1 MRLLE
6 LFSGTKSVGKVAY
19 QLGYEVTSLDLNLK
33 ADADITC
40 NILDW
45 DYTVYPP
52 KYFDLIWASP
62 PCDTFSFMRNIHIGR
77 NGHTAETLQRDI
89 DTIGL
94 PILRQTE
101 KIIDYFK
108 PKYYFIENPQT
119 GKMKDYIDK
128 PFYDVD
134 YCMYSD
140 WGYKK
145 RTRIWTNVLGFTPKT
160 CKKDCPNMESEGGTK
175 HKLNIGHL
183 TFIKDG
189 DKVISLSSKAL
200 REKYKNYEKFRGRRV
215 SLTLAERY
223 RIPPALIEEL
233 LSRTIAG

>member
-19 QLGYEVTSLDLNLK
+19 QKGYEVTSLDLK
-33 ADADITC
+33 DADINC

-45 DYTVYPP
+45 DYTIFPP
-52 KYFDLIWASP
+52 NYFDLIWASP

-77 NGHTAETLQRDI
+77 NGHTTETLQRDI

-101 KIIDYFK
+101 KIIDHFK

-119 GKMKDYIDK
+119 GRMKEYIDK

-145 RTRIWTNVLGFTPKT
+145 RTRVWTNVLGFTPKT
-160 CKKDCPNMESEGGTK
+160 CKKDCPNMEGTK

-183 TFIKDG
+183 SFIKDG
-189 DKVISLSSKAL
+189 DQVISLSSKSL
-200 REKYKNYEKFRGRRV
+200 REKYKNYEKFNGRRV

>member
-1 MRLLE
+1 MKLLE

-19 QLGYEVTSLDLNLK
+19 QLGYEVISLDLNLK

-45 DYTVYPP
+45 DYKIFPP

-77 NGHTAETLQRDI
+77 NGHTTETLQRDI

-145 RTRIWTNVLGFTPKT
+145 RTRVWTNVLGFTPKT

-175 HKLNIGHL
+175 HQLNIGHL
-183 TFIKDG
+183 SFTKDG
-189 DKVISLSSKAL
+189 DKVISLSSKSL
-200 REKYKNYEKFRGRRV
+200 REKYKNFEKSEEEKFH
-215 SLTLAERY
+215 
-223 RIPPALIEEL
+223 
-233 LSRTIAG
+233 